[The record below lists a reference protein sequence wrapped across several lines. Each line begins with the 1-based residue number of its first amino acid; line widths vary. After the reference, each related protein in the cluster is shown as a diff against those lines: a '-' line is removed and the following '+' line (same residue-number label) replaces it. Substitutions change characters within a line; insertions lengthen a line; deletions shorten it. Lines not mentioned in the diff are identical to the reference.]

1 MNYNTPDQIT
11 EFIDIENYKKQINNY
26 WVSKPSKKMPSPQ
39 EEMPSPQE
47 EWIEVITVENK
58 LLLERGN
65 IDKDD
70 TKAFEIWKSLYATN
84 NGKKGGI
91 LRRYRRQAK
100 IYFIN
105 EIVKANKLN
114 KITFTLVQNLSF
126 KLDGKKFER
135 SVWKIIKAEHG
146 IKEDR
151 SEFKE
156 PNTEEYKFFWSI
168 MEYEY
173 RREEESKYRKPFLIE
188 KRYNELKL
196 EIESKPYKEELKKGK
211 IPKI

>member
-11 EFIDIENYKKQINNY
+11 EFIDIESYKKQIDNY
-26 WVSKPSKKMPSPQ
+26 WTSKPSKNK
-39 EEMPSPQE
+39 PSPQE
-47 EWIEVITVENK
+47 EWTEVINEI
-58 LLLERGN
+58 LRLEIERGN

-70 TKAFEIWKSLYATN
+70 IKALEIWKSLYAKN

-114 KITFTLVQNLSF
+114 QVTFTLVQYLSK
-126 KLDGKKFER
+126 KLDEKEFER
-135 SVWKIIKAEHG
+135 SVWKKIKAEHA

-156 PNTEEYKFFWSI
+156 PNTEEYQLFWSI

-196 EIESKPYKEELKKGK
+196 EIESKPYKKELKKGK